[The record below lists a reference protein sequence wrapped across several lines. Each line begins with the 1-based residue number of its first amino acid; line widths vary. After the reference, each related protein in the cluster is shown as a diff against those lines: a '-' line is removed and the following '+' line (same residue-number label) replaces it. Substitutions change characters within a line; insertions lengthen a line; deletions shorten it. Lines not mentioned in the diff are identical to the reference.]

1 MLFMF
6 FFNAK
11 ESPAIFYA
19 LSGLTQFFFSG
30 FNTAI
35 YAIFQ
40 TAWNMGNGKPD
51 LEMTVFS
58 MHLFRL
64 EIKSEWQLEHHF

>member
-1 MLFMF
+1 MLSMF

-35 YAIFQ
+35 YAII
-40 TAWNMGNGKPD
+40 PD
-51 LEMTVFS
+51 CVEYGEWKTGLRMMVFS
-58 MHLFRL
+58 MHLFHL
-64 EIKSEWQLEHHF
+64 EIKSEWQLEQHF